1 MHTQGTEPQTND
13 VGFGTAAKQVAEHA
27 SALARLELELAG
39 LELRRKLAALGVGVG
54 LGVGAAVFLLFMLG
68 FGLATIAAALAT
80 FLPTWI
86 ALLIVTGFLLVVGGL
101 LGLLALRSV
110 RRGTPPLP
118 QQAIREAKL
127 TTAAIKS
134 NGR

>member
-1 MHTQGTEPQTND
+1 MHTQETDPQTND

-27 SALARLELELAG
+27 SALARLELELAS
-39 LELRRKLAALGVGVG
+39 LELKRKLAALGIGIG

-80 FLPTWI
+80 FLPTWL
-86 ALLIVTGFLLVVGGL
+86 ALLIVTGFLLLVGGL
-101 LGLLALRSV
+101 LGFLAMRSV
-110 RRGTPPLP
+110 RRGTPPVP
-118 QQAIREAKL
+118 KQAIREAKL
-127 TTAAIKS
+127 TTQAIKS